1 MRKTKIIAT
10 LGPAS
15 DTPEK
20 IEQLIK
26 AGMNVARLNFSH
38 GTHEYHAQ
46 LIASIR
52 HAAAKLKQPIA
63 ILQDLQGPK
72 IRVESF
78 ANGGSVTLQNG
89 QAFTITSRPV
99 DGTQEIVST
108 SYRGLPWDLNPND
121 KILLDDGNIE
131 LQVTD
136 TTDTDVLTVVT
147 HGGVLKPRK
156 GINLPGILVNVPALT
171 DKDRVDLTFG
181 LQNNVDYVAISFIQ
195 RPQDVLD
202 VKRAIHKINP
212 AKDDMPIIAKLEK
225 PSALDNLSAIIDIA
239 DGVMVARGDMGVELS
254 PQEVPS
260 AQKRIIEAAN
270 QQGRI
275 VITATQMLESMV
287 TNLRPT
293 RAEASDVANAIF
305 DGTDAVMLSAET
317 ASGQYPVEAVRMM
330 DAIALEAERHE
341 KQWGHFQEMH
351 DSTSVDAVAIARA
364 ARELA
369 RDRDVAAIAIFTRT
383 GKSARILSKERPT
396 VPVLTFTPEPATY
409 SRLALLWGAQPHL
422 VPTATSVE
430 EMIHDVEEALIT
442 ETGLK
447 VGQQI
452 VLIAGMPI
460 GHMGPANI
468 VLLHTVGHS
477 Y

>member
-10 LGPAS
+10 LGPAT

-20 IEQLIK
+20 IEALIK
-26 AGMNVARLNFSH
+26 AGVNVARLNFSH

-46 LIASIR
+46 LISNIR
-52 HAAAKLKQPIA
+52 HVAAKMRKPIA

-72 IRVESF
+72 IRVENF
-78 ANGGSVTLQNG
+78 TNGSVLLKDAQP
-89 QAFTITSRPV
+89 FTITTRQV
-99 DGTQEIVST
+99 EGTEQIVST
-108 SYRGLPWDLNPND
+108 SFRGLPWDLNPND

-131 LQVTD
+131 LQVVD
-136 TTDTDVLTVVT
+136 TTDTDVRTIVT

-156 GINLPGILVNVPALT
+156 GINLPGIMVNVPPLT
-171 DKDRVDLTFG
+171 EKDRVDLAFG
-181 LQNNVDYVAISFIQ
+181 LEHNVDYIAISFVQ
-195 RPQDVLD
+195 RAQDVLD
-202 VKRAIHKINP
+202 VRRAIHKINP
-212 AKDDMPIIAKLEK
+212 AKDNTPIIAKLEK
-225 PSALDNLSAIIDIA
+225 PSALENLSAILDA
-239 DGVMVARGDMGVELS
+239 SDGVMVARGDMGVELS

-270 QQGRI
+270 MQGKI
-275 VITATQMLESMV
+275 VITATQMLESMIS
-287 TNLRPT
+287 NPRPT

-317 ASGQYPVEAVRMM
+317 ASGQYPIEAVKMM
-330 DAIALEAERHE
+330 DAIAVEAERHE
-341 KQWGHFQEMH
+341 KRWGHYQENH
-351 DSTSVDAVAIARA
+351 ANTSVDAVAIARA

-383 GKSARILSKERPT
+383 GKSARILTKERPT
-396 VPVLTFTPEPATY
+396 VPVLAFTPEPETY
-409 SRLALLWGAQPHL
+409 NRLGLLWGAQPHL

-430 EMIHDVEEALIT
+430 EMIHDVEEALIN

-447 VGQQI
+447 VGQQV
-452 VLIAGMPI
+452 VLIAGLPI

-477 Y
+477 LV